1 MRQFGAEI
9 IKIKNKEMS
18 RIKNLIKSKI
28 FPFLLQLSLDVIGI
42 IIWFILCF
50 SYFLNFK
57 IEQQGETFSI
67 PIEYAVLV
75 GVALLIYWLGVFF
88 FTGQYRNWYEKS
100 PFDEFYS
107 VIRMSFFGFLIMLLP
122 ILVEAGSTPKLHLI
136 VYYGLFLISVYSGRI
151 ISRYLQKKFRMLELI
166 SIPTVIIG
174 TYRKAHDFH
183 KKTKIAKSWGYRSI
197 GIVLTS
203 ESELELWKQEGD
215 KSVPMLGT
223 IEDLQSILDKHK
235 PSEVIIS
242 TEKPKHSL
250 LVEIVSQCADNNL
263 KVNIEPDLYDIF
275 TGQTRAQ
282 NLYGIP
288 LIEVSTQL
296 LKPWQEVI
304 KRIFDIAFSLMVL
317 LIGLPIWLLVALII
331 KMESKGPVFYTQPRV
346 GKDSKVF
353 KIYKFR
359 SMVTDA
365 DKQKQQWTSVN
376 DPRVTKFGWFT
387 RKTHLD
393 EVPQFLNVL
402 IGDMSVVGP
411 RPEQPKYVEEFSK
424 EVSYYKRRLK
434 VRPGITGWW
443 QVKYTAHELNVE
455 EIKNRLKDDFYY
467 IENMS
472 LKLDIEI
479 IIRTVFIMFKL
490 HGQA

>member
-1 MRQFGAEI
+1 
-9 IKIKNKEMS
+9 MS

-50 SYFLNFK
+50 SYFINFK
-57 IEQQGETFSI
+57 IEQRGDSFSI
-67 PIEYAVLV
+67 PVEYIFLV
-75 GVALLIYWLGVFF
+75 AIAMVFYWLGVFF

-100 PFDEFYS
+100 PFDELYS
-107 VIRMSFFGFLIMLLP
+107 LVRVSFFGFLILLFP
-122 ILVEAGSTPKLHLI
+122 ILLDAGSTPKMHLI
-136 VYYGLFLISVYSGRI
+136 LYYGLFLSTIFLGRL
-151 ISRYLQKKFRMLELI
+151 ISRYLQKKFRIKELI

-174 TYRKAHDFH
+174 TYKKAAEFYG
-183 KKTKIAKSWGYRSI
+183 KTKTSKSWGYRSL

-203 ESELELWKQEGD
+203 ETEYEIWHDEGD
-215 KSVPMLGT
+215 KSIPMLGKV
-223 IEDLQSILDKHK
+223 DNLQKIIDTYQ

-242 TEKPKHSL
+242 TVKPKHSL

-304 KRIFDIAFSLMVL
+304 KRIFDITFSLAIIIL
-317 LIGLPIWLLVALII
+317 GFPLWALVASII
-331 KMESKGPVFYTQPRV
+331 KLESKGPIFYTQPRV
-346 GKDSKVF
+346 GKDGKVF

-359 SMVTDA
+359 SMVTNA

-402 IGDMSVVGP
+402 IGNMSVVGP

>member
-1 MRQFGAEI
+1 
-9 IKIKNKEMS
+9 MS
-18 RIKNLIKSKI
+18 RVKNLIKSKI

-42 IIWFILCF
+42 VIWFILCF
-50 SYFLNFK
+50 SYYLNFK
-57 IEQQGETFSI
+57 IEQRGSEFYI
-67 PIEYAVLV
+67 PIEYVLITS
-75 GVALLIYWLGVFF
+75 VALIVYWLSVFF

-100 PFDEFYS
+100 PFDELYS
-107 VIRMSFFGFLIMLLP
+107 LIRVSFFGFLFLVFLILLD
-122 ILVEAGSTPKLHLI
+122 AGSTPKLHLI
-136 VYYGLFLISVYSGRI
+136 VYYSFFLIAVYPGRI
-151 ISRYLQKKFRMLELI
+151 ISRYLQKKFRIMELI

-174 TYRKAHDFH
+174 TYKKASEFYL
-183 KKTKIAKSWGYRSI
+183 KTKSAKSWGYRAI

-203 ESELELWKQEGD
+203 DNEMDIWKQSKRD
-215 KSVPMLGT
+215 DMPMLGMVD
-223 IEDLQSILDKHK
+223 DLQNILDIYK

-250 LVEIVSQCADNNL
+250 LVEIVSKCADNNL

-296 LKPWQEVI
+296 LKPWQEII
-304 KRIFDIAFSLMVL
+304 KRIFDILFSLGVL
-317 LIGLPIWLLVALII
+317 IIGLPIWLLVAIII
-331 KMESKGPVFYTQPRV
+331 KLESSGPVFYTQPRV
-346 GKDSKVF
+346 GKDGRVF

-359 SMVTDA
+359 SMVTNA